1 MLLVV
6 DIGNTNTVL
15 GLYRGRE
22 LCGHWRFETANHRT
36 GDEMHILLHML
47 LQSIGVSPSEI
58 RGCCLSSVVP
68 QMNTA
73 LQEACRKSFG
83 WDPFMVEPGVRT
95 GLVLH
100 CDNPKEVGADRIVN
114 SVGALEDRKPPLIII
129 DFGTATSFDAVT
141 ARAEW
146 VGGIIV
152 PGILLSSEALFEHCA
167 KLPRVDIQ
175 VPRNVIGRNTT
186 DNIRAGLTYGY
197 ADLVDGLVRRMRAE
211 MDGDPVVVAT
221 GGLARVI
228 APISAE
234 ITHVDPWLTLK
245 GLRVVYEKNVG
256 AVA

>member
-1 MLLVV
+1 M
-6 DIGNTNTVL
+6 
-15 GLYRGRE
+15 
-22 LCGHWRFETANHRT
+22 
-36 GDEMHILLHML
+36 
-47 LQSIGVSPSEI
+47 
-58 RGCCLSSVVP
+58 
-68 QMNTA
+68 
-73 LQEACRKSFG
+73 
-83 WDPFMVEPGVRT
+83 
-95 GLVLH
+95 
-100 CDNPKEVGADRIVN
+100 
-114 SVGALEDRKPPLIII
+114 
-129 DFGTATSFDAVT
+129 
-141 ARAEW
+141 
-146 VGGIIV
+146 